1 MECSRCAADLDQQYS
16 FCPSCGNYT
25 NLDYIISCMD
35 DLGLVLWGH
44 PNYVTPDWPGD
55 WEFNL
60 YDEPDLTKIY
70 SKLKKENE
78 TLQSWLDELDEEWN
92 RFAGHIRQRDE
103 KLREQWNSTDWVIE
117 GGFVKTP
124 EQWEIE
130 AADEDFGTSQEGKWT
145 YGTDSLA
152 VERLRAKWR
161 EEIEYWRARTSFYNI
176 RKEGIQAE
184 ELKRLKEKE
193 DPPDFSTRQ
202 QGSGE
207 LSKFDQLLNST
218 TSLIAVGLGVVLF
231 LFSSMMIGEVS
242 GAECTVGSS
251 ISIEMQD
258 RCTSLANTAKYS
270 MWGGIVSVLY
280 GWYSK

>member
-1 MECSRCAADLDQQYS
+1 
-16 FCPSCGNYT
+16 
-25 NLDYIISCMD
+25 MD
-35 DLGLVLWGH
+35 DLGLVLTGH
-44 PNYVTPDWPGD
+44 PNYADLCWPDGFD
-55 WEFNL
+55 DVIFN
-60 YDEPDLTKIY
+60 EPDLTKIY
-70 SKLKKENE
+70 SKWEKDNQI
-78 TLQSWLDELDEEWN
+78 LQSWLDEFDEKWK
-92 RFAGHIRQRDE
+92 RLAGHIRQRDE

-130 AADEDFGTSQEGKWT
+130 AADDNFGTSQEGKWT

-161 EEIEYWRARTSFYNI
+161 EEVDYWNGRYQFA
-176 RKEGIQAE
+176 EGMMNKVRRE

-193 DPPDFSTRQ
+193 DPAGLSTRQ